1 MDSLV
6 WVKST
11 YSGGSGDNCVEVAT
25 LPQGGFAVR
34 DSKDATG
41 PVLGFTADAWR
52 AFVCGVKAAA
62 QTTG

>member
-25 LPQGGFAVR
+25 LPEGGFGVR
-34 DSKDATG
+34 DSKDTHG
-41 PVLGFTADAWR
+41 PVLSFTADEWR
-52 AFVCGVKAAA
+52 TFVCGVKAAGQA
-62 QTTG
+62 AG